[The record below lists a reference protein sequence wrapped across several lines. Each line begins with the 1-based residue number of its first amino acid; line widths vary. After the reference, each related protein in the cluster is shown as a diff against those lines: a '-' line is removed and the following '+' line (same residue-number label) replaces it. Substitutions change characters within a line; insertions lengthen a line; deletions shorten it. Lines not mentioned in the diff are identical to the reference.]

1 MVMAREFHKF
11 PHEILELELA
21 DWSFN
26 LLCLVLDSDKKDIP
40 DKYDDSVLKLKPQM
54 RNEKHQEELAK
65 FNSKLLRSFRH
76 GGTRR

>member
-54 RNEKHQEELAK
+54 KNEKHQEELAK
-65 FNSKLLRSFRH
+65 FNSKLPRSFRH